1 MNLFASCRTLLPSA
15 FLLIVGCAPAPPIDL
30 DPFDDSRHHWYDV
43 RDEKRLID
51 PLTDQ
56 LRLSDD
62 DIRGIAENILLYQ
75 NPNGGW
81 PKNYDM
87 QAVLTA
93 EQRAAVMAGADDATS
108 TIDNGATHSHVAY
121 LAQAFLQTGEPRFR
135 SGAERGI
142 DYLLAA
148 QGHRGGWPQYFPD
161 SSGYRQYIT
170 YNDGAMIGVM
180 RVLRDIVQEKEA
192 YGFLDARRRAR
203 AASAFRRGT
212 ECILQ
217 TQIVQ
222 DGTPTGWGQQHD
234 DVTLA
239 PRWARTFEPAAV
251 TSMESGEVVEF
262 LMSLSNPSE
271 RIIRS
276 VESAIAW
283 LRRSE
288 LKGIRFEAVKAP
300 KTEYQY
306 HTTESDRVVVQD
318 PDAPVIWSRFYE
330 IGTNTPLFCN
340 RDGKVVYTL
349 AEVERERRT
358 GYAWYTYEPAQT
370 LERYEKWKERLDRRR
385 PARQPKAHD
394 LSRSDNYLMASEGG
408 MSVSGSKKDSLVHS
422 IEQDRLKAEEWLRS
436 SPSSYLATIHRV
448 DFGERTTLTVGRSP
462 ECDVVIDDPA
472 ISARHVA
479 VTVVADSF
487 LVESIDPGAH
497 FGAGG
502 TKQRA
507 VLPASSISIDRFAIR
522 LSHQRFPALI
532 VFDTKSPG
540 YSAFKGMLHFPIDL
554 SYRFV
559 LSLTPDPTPDTV
571 IIQST
576 RGNLRRALRMGWF
589 EFSVRDTLCRLE
601 VSRLLEPGVGEDSY
615 SVFFRDRT
623 CGTESYGMGRYVDAE
638 SLSDG
643 RFVLDFN
650 QAYNPACAY
659 SPHYNCPIPPEGNSL
674 PVEIRA
680 GEMDGAYGKH

>member
-1 MNLFASCRTLLPSA
+1 MRRSLFVRSIPPAALVLA
-15 FLLIVGCAPAPPIDL
+15 VHCAPTPPIDL
-30 DPFDDSRHHWYDV
+30 KPFDDSRHHWYDV

-56 LRLSDD
+56 QRLSDD
-62 DIRGIAENILLYQ
+62 DVRGIAENILLYQ

-93 EQRAAVMAGADDATS
+93 EQRSAVVAGADDASS
-108 TIDNGATHSHVAY
+108 TIDNGATHSHIAF
-121 LAQAFLQTGEPRFR
+121 LAQAFTITAEERCR
-135 SGAERGI
+135 VGAERGI

-148 QGHRGGWPQYFPD
+148 QNPRGGWPQYFPD
-161 SSGYRQYIT
+161 SSGYRRYIT

-180 RVLRDIVQEKEA
+180 RVLRDIVQEKEPYA
-192 YGFLDARRRAR
+192 FVDVRRRAR
-203 AASAFRRGT
+203 AASAFRRGI
-212 ECILQ
+212 ECILL

-222 DGTPTGWGQQHD
+222 DGIPTGWCQQHD

-262 LMSLSNPSE
+262 LMSLSNPPDKVV
-271 RIIRS
+271 RS
-276 VESAIAW
+276 VESAISW

-300 KTEYQY
+300 KAEYQY

-318 PDAPVIWSRFYE
+318 PSAPVIWSRFYE

-340 RDGKVVYTL
+340 RDGKVVYSL

-370 LERYEKWKERLDRRR
+370 LERYEQWKGRLERRR
-385 PARQPKAHD
+385 
-394 LSRSDNYLMASEGG
+394 S
-408 MSVSGSKKDSLVHS
+408 SVSGSKKDSLVHS
-422 IEQDRLKAEEWLRS
+422 IEQGRHKSEEWLQS

-462 ECDVVIDDPA
+462 ECDVVINDPA
-472 ISARHVA
+472 FSPRHLK

-487 LVESIDPGAH
+487 LVESIDPQAT
-497 FGAGG
+497 FQAGG
-502 TKQRA
+502 IKQKA
-507 VLPASSISIDRFAIR
+507 MLLASSIMIDRFAIR

-540 YSAFKGMLHFPIDL
+540 YSAFKGMIHFPVDL

-559 LSLTPDPTPDTV
+559 LPLTPDPTPDTV

-576 RGNLRRALRMGWF
+576 RGNLRRALRVGWF
-589 EFSVRDTLCRLE
+589 EFSVRDTSCRLE

-623 CGTESYGMGRYVDAE
+623 CGNESYGMGRYVDAE
-638 SLSDG
+638 PLPNG
-643 RFVLDFN
+643 TFVLDFN
-650 QAYNPACAY
+650 RAYNPACAY

-680 GEMDGAYGKH
+680 GEMDGAYGVH